1 MYCQFEVAGE
11 PRGKARPRAGRY
23 SVYDPPQ
30 NREWEKMI
38 RDAFLEARGM
48 IDPTDEPVWI
58 VVTAFFPIPQWAK
71 RKKLPDKIQIG
82 DVYVGKPDC
91 DNILKSVMDALNKV
105 AYLDDKQIFSAQCVR
120 FYGERPRISVTISTR
135 IIPEVL
141 I

>member
-1 MYCQFEVAGE
+1 
-11 PRGKARPRAGRY
+11 
-23 SVYDPPQ
+23 
-30 NREWEKMI
+30 MI
-38 RDAFLEARGM
+38 RDAYLEARGM